1 MSITSGAG
9 GKKLPSLAGQHD
21 SGIQYRRGREGALQQ
36 RSKEMDIRNDFLAD
50 RARQQIKAWQ
60 WRKDNVPFQDPKKA
74 DREIRYWQK
83 VLKRAEG

>member
-1 MSITSGAG
+1 MN
-9 GKKLPSLAGQHD
+9 L
-21 SGIQYRRGREGALQQ
+21 
-36 RSKEMDIRNDFLAD
+36 RNDFLAD

-83 VLKRAEG
+83 VLKKAEG